1 MDANH
6 EIIIPNKGL
15 PFKMFIFE
23 GKNGNYVRNKH
34 WHTSIEIFA
43 VFKGSVR
50 FFLNDEEYYLKE
62 GEFVIVNS
70 NEVHSIFAPD
80 LNLTLVIQIPLV
92 VFEEYYIGKNFITF
106 SHDSNYCDKDMMGIM
121 KEMYR
126 AYVEKKCGYEFL
138 TQTKFYRL
146 LYLMVTVYRITDVS
160 DERIKSYKHL
170 NRLTDITNYIKE
182 NYEGD
187 ISLESLAK
195 IFGYSPTYLSKMFQ
209 KYAKVSY
216 REYLQSIR
224 LERACAELVNTNHML
239 GDIAINNGFANSKA
253 FAKPFKKKNDILPSE
268 YRKRMKQ

>member
-50 FFLNDEEYYLKE
+50 FFLNDEEYY
-62 GEFVIVNS
+62 
-70 NEVHSIFAPD
+70 
-80 LNLTLVIQIPLV
+80 
-92 VFEEYYIGKNFITF
+92 IGKNFITF

-126 AYVEKKCGYEFL
+126 AYVAKKCGYEFL
-138 TQTKFYRL
+138 TQTKFYHL

-253 FAKPFKKKNDILPSE
+253 FAKAFKKKNDILPSE

>member
-92 VFEEYYIGKNFITF
+92 VFEEYYIEKNFITF
-106 SHDSNYCDKDMMGIM
+106 SHDPNYCDKDMMGIM

-126 AYVEKKCGYEFL
+126 AYVAKKCGYEFL
-138 TQTKFYRL
+138 TQTKFYHL

-224 LERACAELVNTNHML
+224 LERACAELVNTNHM
-239 GDIAINNGFANSKA
+239 ITS
-253 FAKPFKKKNDILPSE
+253 
-268 YRKRMKQ
+268 Y

>member
-92 VFEEYYIGKNFITF
+92 VFEEYYIEKNFITF

-126 AYVEKKCGYEFL
+126 AYVAKKCGYEFL
-138 TQTKFYRL
+138 TQTKFYHL

-170 NRLTDITNYIKE
+170 NRKR
-182 NYEGD
+182 
-187 ISLESLAK
+187 K
-195 IFGYSPTYLSKMFQ
+195 I
-209 KYAKVSY
+209 
-216 REYLQSIR
+216 IR
-224 LERACAELVNTNHML
+224 RIV
-239 GDIAINNGFANSKA
+239 
-253 FAKPFKKKNDILPSE
+253 LP
-268 YRKRMKQ
+268 

>member
-1 MDANH
+1 
-6 EIIIPNKGL
+6 
-15 PFKMFIFE
+15 
-23 GKNGNYVRNKH
+23 
-34 WHTSIEIFA
+34 
-43 VFKGSVR
+43 
-50 FFLNDEEYYLKE
+50 
-62 GEFVIVNS
+62 
-70 NEVHSIFAPD
+70 
-80 LNLTLVIQIPLV
+80 
-92 VFEEYYIGKNFITF
+92 
-106 SHDSNYCDKDMMGIM
+106 
-121 KEMYR
+121 
-126 AYVEKKCGYEFL
+126 
-138 TQTKFYRL
+138 
-146 LYLMVTVYRITDVS
+146 MVTVYRITDVS

-253 FAKPFKKKNDILPSE
+253 FAKAFKKEAYVNKYSYDNFLNSEGLPEVFLVE